1 MELIGKNFSC
11 VRRDV
16 APLACGCMKA
26 ERWTST
32 MMTIYK
38 ISGSRVDSSA
48 IVKMETAAQIIAMPR
63 LKISVSIMFL
73 MIINRYITY
82 WPCAAFS
89 YECRIFNTSPVAI
102 LGQVFSM
109 VT

>member
-1 MELIGKNFSC
+1 
-11 VRRDV
+11 
-16 APLACGCMKA
+16 
-26 ERWTST
+26 

-63 LKISVSIMFL
+63 
-73 MIINRYITY
+73 